1 MVKRPLGIS
10 QNAKSKRQKQQEQA
24 EPSADEARPQLT
36 LEVADNEDPEDTT
49 AQLKSL
55 WLEYFRSDRESE
67 ALLNGIINEG
77 SSIMQQFYNG
87 EIKLADLK
95 NEFLAVLALALSEL
109 TIFKAGEEYDESDDR
124 AAAAA
129 ASGDNADKKDQS
141 NEERKEVKEFF
152 DRALEVAQLKMDS
165 DGDDNLL
172 NLVIAKIIFQRIP
185 LEYIS
190 RLQMDS
196 SEAELKLHLFELL
209 ESGMRHFRIVE
220 EDLELTFEVLCGF
233 SDLLDIVEN
242 FGNERKGEDGLDSDD
257 EAGDEAYEEELLER
271 INLSKD
277 HPLYRIRANMEN
289 FYSWLRE
296 KLLELF
302 EKLDEGS
309 DKKLYSRVANAIGDL
324 YLREAEPSSRTFMK
338 LKYGDME
345 EEEQGDENAEDKLPD
360 EDKKLML
367 NSQSKAIAATTTA
380 LEYLEKAQLPDDPE
394 TWVHVAEASID
405 LGNLYD
411 YESKEQDKAYAKAE
425 ELLKKAN
432 VATQNKYSNVL
443 ENLLFRS

>member
-1 MVKRPLGIS
+1 MAKRPLGIS
-10 QNAKSKRQKQQEQA
+10 QNAKSKRQKQQQQQQQT

-67 ALLNGIINEG
+67 ALINGIVNEG

-109 TIFKAGEEYDESDDR
+109 TIFKAGEEYDESDAQ
-124 AAAAA
+124 AAATAG
-129 ASGDNADKKDQS
+129 SADKKGQS

-172 NLVIAKIIFQRIP
+172 NLVIAKIIFQRVP

-196 SEAELKLHLFELL
+196 SEAKLKLHLFELL

-220 EDLELTFEVLCGF
+220 DDLELTFEVLCGF

-271 INLSKD
+271 INLNKD
-277 HPLYRIRANMEN
+277 HPLYRIRADMEN

-296 KLLELF
+296 KLLNLF
-302 EKLDEGS
+302 
-309 DKKLYSRVANAIGDL
+309 DKIDGEVDKRLYSRVANAIGDL

-338 LKYGDME
+338 LKYGDID
-345 EEEQGDENAEDKLPD
+345 EEQGEGNAEDKLSD

-380 LEYLEKAQLPDDPE
+380 LEYLEKAQLSDDPE